1 MLKWTQAVWSRLAAR
16 LADGRFPHAIMLA
29 GQPGVGKVQLARQI
43 AHSALCTD
51 PAEGHLPCERCR
63 SCTLFLAGT
72 HPDYHWLEPG
82 PDSVVVKIDQVRE
95 LIAKTSLT
103 SSIAP
108 LQVFIISPADAMT
121 TAAANAFLKTLEE
134 PTPHTLIILVA
145 SRTDRLPA
153 TVRSRCQIHQV
164 PMPDRETALDWL
176 QESGL
181 DQDDESLRAALD
193 AAAGAPLLARELISQ
208 GQLECYQETLRDLN
222 ALSAGRGNVLELTA
236 RWGSGQECDLRLD
249 WWCKWVKELI
259 WRRIGRSLPASSPLT
274 LTADFASLINYLD
287 RLLEG
292 RRLLATTVSKEL
304 LLEELLIG
312 WRDLKSSGG

>member
-153 TVRSRCQIHQV
+153 TVRSRCQIHH
-164 PMPDRETALDWL
+164 
-176 QESGL
+176 
-181 DQDDESLRAALD
+181 LD

-249 WWCKWVKELI
+249 WWCNWVKELI